1 MMLFVGLA
9 AALADPSV
17 VFVGNS
23 YTQSNNLPRMVEG
36 MATSIDG
43 WTDVTTVSLTAGGL
57 TLADHAERMND
68 PNSTWSEAFSG
79 AHDWFIFQDQ
89 SQIPGFPQTEVYW
102 QNSLNGLRLMHEQ
115 VSTQNARS
123 LLMLTWGRRDGDPQ
137 NSVLYGD
144 FLAMQERL
152 NDGYLAYASLASTVD
167 NPIYVAPVGPVFA
180 HIYDTDQRLFSDLY
194 SGDGSHPSV
203 LGSTV
208 ASMTLTSSLTGRRLT
223 SEQVDLSPD
232 VEDVVLNA
240 VEQVVLYD
248 AVGTYPLPWVWTQ
261 IPEDGRIEAQ
271 GMWPLLKIR
280 ADQERDLHVVEG
292 RLWVEQGRL
301 MGTTTVDPDSEFR
314 IVGGSQVGAVDGNV
328 NLIDGRLRLTDVA
341 GDLIQT
347 GGEVW
352 FEESAVSV
360 TGTAKLVNIQLPVE
374 LVSSC
379 LTAGSL
385 DITELSDSDEIIW
398 SLDGDDTLC
407 VRHLEMNPTDP
418 LDTGHA
424 DIEEEVPSK
433 EETGCASGLGLIW
446 LLPVLYGRR
455 RMTRTVSDS

>member
-1 MMLFVGLA
+1 MMLFFGLT
-9 AALADPSV
+9 AALAEPSV

-23 YTQSNNLPRMVEG
+23 YVQSNNLPRLVEG
-36 MATSIDG
+36 VATSIDG

-68 PNSTWSEAFSG
+68 ANSTWSEAFSD

-102 QNSLNGLRLMHEQ
+102 QDSLNGLRVMHEQ
-115 VSTQNARS
+115 VTAQTARS
-123 LLMLTWGRRDGDPQ
+123 MLMLTWGRRDGDPQ

-180 HIYDTDQRLFSDLY
+180 HIYDHDRTIFSDLY

-208 ASMTLTSSLTGRRLT
+208 ASMALVSSLTGRRLT
-223 SEQVDLSPD
+223 SEQMDLSTD
-232 VEDVVLNA
+232 VADVLQNA
-240 VEQVVLYD
+240 VEETVLYD
-248 AVGTYPLPWVWTQ
+248 AVGTYPLPWIWTE

-271 GMWPLLKIR
+271 GMWPLLRIR
-280 ADQERDLHVVEG
+280 ADQERDLHVVDG

-301 MGTTTVDPDSEFR
+301 IGTTTVEPDSEFR
-314 IVGGSQVGAVDGNV
+314 IVGGSQVGPVNGNV
-328 NLIDGRLRLTDVA
+328 HVLDGRLRLSEVT

-347 GGEVW
+347 GGEIW
-352 FEESAVSV
+352 LDISETTV
-360 TGTAKLVNIQLPVE
+360 TGTAQLTTLQLQADLE
-374 LVSSC
+374 SAC
-379 LTAGSL
+379 LSAGTL
-385 DITELSDSDEIIW
+385 DVTGLTETDGLTW
-398 SLDGDDTLC
+398 TLDGDSTIC
-407 VRHLEMNPTDP
+407 VLRADVDSADP
-418 LDTGHA
+418 VDTGDQSA
-424 DIEEEVPSK
+424 EEPATSK
-433 EETGCASGLGLIW
+433 EETGCASGLGLI
-446 LLPVLYGRR
+446 LLFPVLYGRR
-455 RMTRTVSDS
+455 RID